1 MRPLKYIG
9 NAFGSD
15 EIIDFIE
22 DLGGFVLN
30 VDQMGGVVEFD
41 VMMDRESV
49 EVLRMRAAHRE
60 HSGKVIGVALY
71 GIEVAVIIPSF
82 NLHHTPFPHCSTVE
96 TLRQAGAK
104 VNTIAPARGVGRKAI
119 LMREERM
126 MIEEH
131 DLAIFI
137 FGCFEYCIREKMEL
151 CRRLDVPVIVTGY
164 ADVESDD
171 ELIFIPSI
179 TRIPTMFDD
188 PDDKRMIG
196 AFMESVISIIGSLRP
211 DVPATYPYIKTE
223 IEAKFGVNV
232 VIKMSGLRVDASY
245 DDYAEKLGEM
255 EFYFGKLDA
264 FGRITRGTQEDII
277 IELPLAVPTA

>member
-1 MRPLKYIG
+1 MMPLKYIG
-9 NAFGSD
+9 NAFESD
-15 EIIDFIE
+15 EIIEFIE

-30 VDQMGGVVEFD
+30 IDQMGGVAEFD
-41 VMMDRESV
+41 VMIDHESV
-49 EVLRMRAAHRE
+49 NILRKRAALRK
-60 HSGKVIGVALY
+60 HSGRVITVPLY

-131 DLAIFI
+131 DLAIFM
-137 FGCFEYCIREKMEL
+137 FGCFEHCIREKMEL
-151 CRRLDVPVIVTGY
+151 CRRLNVPVIVTGY
-164 ADVESDD
+164 ADLESDD

-188 PDDKRMIG
+188 PDDKRIIG

-223 IEAKFGVNV
+223 IESKFGVNV
-232 VIKMSGLRVDASY
+232 VLKMSGLRVNASY
-245 DDYAEKLGEM
+245 DEYAEKLGEM
-255 EFYFGKLDA
+255 EFYFGKLGE
-264 FGRITRGTQEDII
+264 FGSIKRGTQDDII
-277 IELPLAVPTA
+277 IELPLSVPSV